1 METVEPDPRN
11 IRRGAIDPADVATLR
26 LALQAALARGEE
38 FESPISVYPVGA
50 GRFRIKHGHRRFAA
64 AKLEGVRR
72 LHFHIV
78 SPPSERDRIL
88 DQLDDNLNARSISH
102 VDIACALD
110 ALRHL
115 GSVEDGAQKELSL
128 RQLVVL
134 LRERGVPGAEKEE
147 AGRTWVRQHLDLL
160 KLHDEVRELVHG
172 GKVGY
177 SIAIKLKDL
186 PLKDQPLLARR
197 IVTEG
202 LSWRDVDVL
211 LGRESHAN
219 GQFSED
225 DGFDAG
231 AALMAAGAN
240 SPVEAQ
246 LLALVGQ
253 IEASAEAANNGR
265 RPRRSADPS
274 RRNSAVE
281 LEWEPYTASA
291 LPEPVDANARHDLE
305 RLNSSDWAMRAS
317 AGALTLARDLIAWA
331 HREPDDARRLA
342 DACMS
347 ELTDCPQEYRR
358 LLYSMRMM
366 LDGTEP
372 GPPPPSVGLMLR
384 LYCQEL
390 SRRLPAA

>member
-1 METVEPDPRN
+1 MEAVEPDPRN
-11 IRRGAIDPADVATLR
+11 IRRGAIDPADVETLR
-26 LALQAALARGEE
+26 LALHAAVVRGEE
-38 FESPISVYPVGA
+38 FESPISVYPIGA

-64 AKLEGVRR
+64 AKLEGIRR

-78 SPPSERDRIL
+78 SQPSERDRIL
-88 DQLDDNLNARSISH
+88 DQLDDNLNAKSISH
-102 VDIACALD
+102 IDMACALD

-147 AGRTWVRQHLDLL
+147 AGRAWVRQHLDLL
-160 KLHDEVRELVHG
+160 KLHEEVRELVDT
-172 GKVGY
+172 GKLGY
-177 SIAIKLKDL
+177 SLAIKLKDQ
-186 PLKDQPLLARR
+186 PLKEQPLLARR
-197 IVTEG
+197 IVAEG

-211 LGRESHAN
+211 LGREPHSN

-231 AALMAAGAN
+231 ATLTAASAN
-240 SPVEAQ
+240 SPVEAR
-246 LLALVGQ
+246 LLSLVGQ
-253 IEASAEAANNGR
+253 IEASAEAANTAR
-265 RPRRSADPS
+265 RPRGQSDPS

-281 LEWEPYTASA
+281 LEWEPYSASA
-291 LPEPVDANARHDLE
+291 LPEPVDAKARHDLQQ
-305 RLNSSDWAMRAS
+305 LDSSHWAASAS
-317 AGALTLARDLIAWA
+317 AGALTLAHDLIAWG

-347 ELTDCPQEYRR
+347 ELMRCPQEYRR

-366 LDGTEP
+366 LDATEP
-372 GPPPPSVGLMLR
+372 APPLPSVGLMLR
-384 LYCQEL
+384 LYLQEL
-390 SRRLPAA
+390 SCRLPAA